1 MAPPNDKRRHP
12 RVANR
17 ITVESPDRKLLLETV
32 DLSAGGLSCR
42 APVFLAPMTKMAVSL
57 VLPGNGGAEKA
68 DQVVRGEAVV
78 VRTEPEKD
86 AAPADGL
93 YRIAL
98 FFSRMDE
105 SDRRKLQ
112 EYLRNLAGRN
122 GRA

>member
-1 MAPPNDKRRHP
+1 
-12 RVANR
+12 
-17 ITVESPDRKLLLETV
+17 
-32 DLSAGGLSCR
+32 
-42 APVFLAPMTKMAVSL
+42 MTKMAVSL